1 MINKPVKNLESVKQI
16 GNGFLSI
23 FQNRGVGSTG
33 MF

>member
-16 GNGFLSI
+16 GNGFKHIS
-23 FQNRGVGSTG
+23 NRGVGSTG